1 MEKSLFNISQQLEV
15 NAMYSEFVERVLN
28 KALRDYQKEQILKEI
43 DKSLQ
48 KRNKVEFLRLTEELK
63 NIF

>member
-1 MEKSLFNISQQLEV
+1 
-15 NAMYSEFVERVLN
+15 MYSEFVERMLN

>member
-1 MEKSLFNISQQLEV
+1 LEKNLFNISQLVEV
-15 NAMYSEFVERVLN
+15 NAMYSEFAEGVLN

-43 DKSLQ
+43 DQSLQ

>member
-1 MEKSLFNISQQLEV
+1 MEKNLFNISQQLEI
-15 NAMYSEFVERVLN
+15 NAMIFLFVERVLN